1 MKILKLVAATCFVS
15 AMLSGCAYRADLAQG
30 NFVEQ
35 SAVSKLQ
42 VGMTPEQVRFILG
55 TPMLIDPFDQSRWY
69 YVHYLREGWSDPEI
83 KNLILLFSNGVLIDM
98 QGDFKRPASFA
109 VPMSNAVAPTL
120 SVSNTDS
127 TQMQDEN
134 DESKD

>member
-1 MKILKLVAATCFVS
+1 MKIFKLAVATCVLS
-15 AMLSGCAYRADLAQG
+15 LILSGCAYRADLAQG

-55 TPMLIDPFDQSRWY
+55 TPMLIDPFDSSRWY

-83 KNLILLFSNGVLIDM
+83 KNLVLLFANGVLIDM
-98 QGDFKRPASFA
+98 QGDFKRPASFS
-109 VPMSNAVAPTL
+109 VPMQNAQKVL
-120 SVSNTDS
+120 E
-127 TQMQDEN
+127 QDLQSDNE
-134 DESKD
+134 EQ